1 MWLPLDVFTN
11 WLLLVSLTVA
21 IGIVVT
27 RWLVLPSVAAPGHT
41 STSDWH
47 HDLARSGGWMAA
59 MLAGSLLLVF
69 ARQLIEFRDPF
80 VSWTVDARLLLNGT
94 QWGVTW
100 WTAMGLTV
108 TAIGAFRWARS
119 STRWGWLA
127 AGLSVLALGAFP
139 ALTGHANSGD
149 LRAITIAADILHVWA
164 AGAWIGTLGVML
176 FLEWRER
183 RRPQAERVGVLS
195 ILVPRFSPVAM
206 ASVAVL
212 TMTGAFGGWVHV
224 AGWSDLLTTGY
235 GRLLTVKVLIVIIV
249 LGLGAWNWRRLSP
262 MLGEERGR
270 EALRTSASVEFVVA
284 NVVLAITAAL
294 IRTSPM

>member
-11 WLLLVSLTVA
+11 WLLLGSLTVA

-27 RWLVLPSVAAPGHT
+27 RWLVLPGVAAPGHT

-47 HDLARSGGWMAA
+47 QNLARSGGWVAA

-80 VSWTVDARLLLNGT
+80 VSWTEDARLLLNGT

-108 TAIGAFRWARS
+108 TATGAFRWARF

-176 FLEWRER
+176 ALEWRER

-212 TMTGAFGGWVHV
+212 AMTGAFGGWVHV

-235 GRLLTVKVLIVIIV
+235 GRLLTLKVLMVLIV

-270 EALRTSASVEFVVA
+270 EALRTNASLEFVVA
-284 NVVLAITAAL
+284 NVVLVITAAL

>member
-1 MWLPLDVFTN
+1 MWIPLDVLAN
-11 WLLLVSLTVA
+11 WLLLVSLTIA
-21 IGIVVT
+21 IGLVVT
-27 RWLVLPSVAAPGHT
+27 RWLILPGVAAPGHALG
-41 STSDWH
+41 DWYR
-47 HDLARSGGWMAA
+47 DLARSGGWVTA

-80 VSWTVDARLLLNGT
+80 VAWTEDAHLLLNGT
-94 QWGVTW
+94 RWGVTW
-100 WTAMGLTV
+100 WAAMGLTV
-108 TAIGAFRWARS
+108 TATGAFRWARS
-119 STRWGWLA
+119 STTWGWMA

-149 LRAITIAADILHVWA
+149 MRATTIAADVLHVWA

-183 RRPQAERVGVLS
+183 RRPREERAGVLS

-212 TMTGAFGGWVHV
+212 TTTGAFGGWVHV

-235 GRLLTVKVLIVIIV
+235 GRFLTVKVLIVLVV

-270 EALRTSASVEFVVA
+270 EALRTSASLEFVVA
-284 NVVLAITAAL
+284 NIVLAITAAL